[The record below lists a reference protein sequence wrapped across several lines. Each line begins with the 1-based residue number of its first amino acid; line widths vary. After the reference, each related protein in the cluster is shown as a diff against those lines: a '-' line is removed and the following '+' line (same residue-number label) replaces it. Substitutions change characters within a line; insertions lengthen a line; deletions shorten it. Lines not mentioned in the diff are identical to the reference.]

1 MLYRIKSKSLT
12 FDGQSYSAV
21 SGPHGRGALPP
32 GDYEIKVRE
41 AVEGSSL
48 ASPYCA
54 GGACFFIPIE
64 PMFNAKG
71 RTGFG
76 IHPDGNVSG
85 TNGCIG
91 IIADDAKAF
100 LDAWKKMDIGNRPTG
115 ITVLD

>member
-12 FDGQSYSAV
+12 FNGQSYNAV
-21 SGPHGRGALPP
+21 SGPHGEGKLPP

-41 AVEGSSL
+41 AVEGSTL

-64 PMFNAKG
+64 PLFNAKG

-85 TNGCIG
+85 TKGCIG
-91 IIADDAKAF
+91 IIADDTKAF
-100 LDAWKKMDIGNRPTG
+100 LEAWKKLDIGNRPTS